1 MEPMQPG
8 SEANDSDMASAA
20 MPTQPVL
27 SRSAPDPSTLRASSS
42 ASTAPD
48 GSTHA
53 GSSPVEPALG
63 EPPSDVSDPD
73 EPDPSGP
80 GDGFPEYERPAPS
93 VNLTAVEAR
102 VVGALIEKSF
112 LTPDIY
118 PMTTNAMVSASNQKT
133 NRDPVMSL
141 DAVTIDGAL
150 MELRQRNLV
159 RRVHTQGSR
168 STKHRHALDEVLS
181 LDQGALAVVSV
192 LLLRGAQTVGEL
204 RLRTERQHG
213 FETLEEVDACLEGLA
228 SRGLVQ
234 QLARQ
239 PGQKEARWQHLLG
252 DGEDAE
258 AAATAPAGSAP
269 AAPTTVP
276 TAAPTPTATPAA
288 TPGAPSSAA
297 APPAPAADQDL
308 IDRVGELEAEVETL
322 RGQLRRLAEQ
332 LGESLD

>member
-1 MEPMQPG
+1 MHPMQPG
-8 SEANDSDMASAA
+8 SGESA
-20 MPTQPVL
+20 
-27 SRSAPDPSTLRASSS
+27 
-42 ASTAPD
+42 
-48 GSTHA
+48 
-53 GSSPVEPALG
+53 
-63 EPPSDVSDPD
+63 
-73 EPDPSGP
+73 EPDPYGTSEAAGAHRSVESTL
-80 GDGFPEYERPAPS
+80 GDERLGDDGQGGDDGQDVDVLEVGGFEPFPAQTPAAPS
-93 VNLTAVEAR
+93 VHLTAVEAR
-102 VVGALIEKSF
+102 VVGALIEKAF

-118 PMTTNAMVSASNQKT
+118 PMTTNALVSASNQKT

-181 LDQGALAVVSV
+181 LGPGALAVVSV

-213 FETLEEVDACLEGLA
+213 FETLDEVDACLEGLA
-228 SRGLVQ
+228 SSGLVR

-252 DGEDAE
+252 DGEE
-258 AAATAPAGSAP
+258 PEVAAAPFEAPSAP
-269 AAPTTVP
+269 VQAASP
-276 TAAPTPTATPAA
+276 
-288 TPGAPSSAA
+288 AA
-297 APPAPAADQDL
+297 APPAAVPPARAADQDL

-322 RGQLRRLAEQ
+322 RTQLRRLADQ
-332 LGESLD
+332 LGEPLD

>member
-1 MEPMQPG
+1 MQPG
-8 SEANDSDMASAA
+8 SGADERDANPAA

-27 SRSAPDPSTLRASSS
+27 SRSAPDPSTLRGPSS
-42 ASTAPD
+42 APAVADGLPVGSAPV
-48 GSTHA
+48 GSA
-53 GSSPVEPALG
+53 PVEPAADESSSDAS
-63 EPPSDVSDPD
+63 EP
-73 EPDPSGP
+73 GGGG
-80 GDGFPEYERPAPS
+80 GDFPEYERPAPS

-102 VVGALIEKSF
+102 VVGALIEKAF

-118 PMTTNAMVSASNQKT
+118 PMTTNAMVSAANQKT
-133 NRDPVMSL
+133 NREPVMSL

-213 FETLEEVDACLEGLA
+213 FATLDEVDACLEGLA
-228 SRGLVQ
+228 ARGLVQ

-252 DGEDAE
+252 DGEDAD
-258 AAATAPAGSAP
+258 AATAPADPAP
-269 AAPTTVP
+269 AAPAP
-276 TAAPTPTATPAA
+276 SAAPTPSAPVRTPVG
-288 TPGAPSSAA
+288 TSSAA
-297 APPAPAADQDL
+297 ATPAPAADQDL

-322 RGQLRRLAEQ
+322 GAQLRRLAEQ

>member
-1 MEPMQPG
+1 MRPG
-8 SEANDSDMASAA
+8 S
-20 MPTQPVL
+20 
-27 SRSAPDPSTLRASSS
+27 DP
-42 ASTAPD
+42 
-48 GSTHA
+48 A
-53 GSSPVEPALG
+53 GSNPAGPTG
-63 EPPSDVSDPD
+63 EP
-73 EPDPSGP
+73 GQ
-80 GDGFPEYERPAPS
+80 PAPADAY
-93 VNLTAVEAR
+93 VPPAPTVTLTAVEAR
-102 VVGALIEKSF
+102 VVGALIEKAF

-118 PMTTNAMVSASNQKT
+118 PMTTNALVSASNQKT

-168 STKHRHALDEVLS
+168 STKHRHALDEILS
-181 LDQGALAVVSV
+181 LDPGALAIVSV

-228 SRGLVQ
+228 DRDLVR

-252 DGEDAE
+252 DGDEVE
-258 AAATAPAGSAP
+258 SPAPAAETAP
-269 AAPTTVP
+269 AAPTSTGP
-276 TAAPTPTATPAA
+276 TTPTSTASVQASA
-288 TPGAPSSAA
+288 ISS
-297 APPAPAADQDL
+297 PDQDL
-308 IDRVGELEAEVETL
+308 IDRVSELEAEVETL
-322 RGQLRRLAEQ
+322 RAQLQRLAGQ